1 MSERIDLGGLS
12 KILAH
17 RYSVAQSPGVGG
29 GLGALSG
36 NMKALFTA
44 GKIKGG
50 LGVGPLAS

>member
-1 MSERIDLGGLS
+1 MSERIDLAGLS

>member
-1 MSERIDLGGLS
+1 MDLGGLS

-17 RYSVAQSPGVGG
+17 RYSVAQSPEEGG
-29 GLGALSG
+29 GFGALSG
-36 NMKALFTA
+36 NMKAVFTA